1 MLIGI
6 SGKKQCGKDTI
17 CKMIRALDDRW
28 EKHAFADKLK
38 QALAVILDVKVE
50 AFEDNI
56 FKMSD
61 STIAKP
67 EGGFYTYRELL
78 QKFGTEV
85 GRSISPNVWV
95 DALFSNYSLED
106 DFWIITDVRFPSE
119 ADAIREHGGILIR
132 VNRNTG
138 YIDNHPSETSLD
150 NYPSFDYIINNE
162 DLDETIK
169 EVESIMK
176 ENYFI

>member
-67 EGGFYTYRELL
+67 DGGFYTYRELL

-85 GRSISPNVWV
+85 GSSISPNVWV